1 MATYKKI
8 LIVSPFKPTLEQ
20 LNSLRKKYGSKTDIT
35 PTDNLNLDLKSF
47 LNFAIFQDVY
57 AFIRS
62 EDIPEGL
69 LDPVQNSKSVIIY
82 DNGTWEKA

>member
-1 MATYKKI
+1 MATFKKI

-35 PTDNLNLDLKSF
+35 PTNIIHWNLQSF
-47 LNFAIFQDVY
+47 LNFAIFQDIL

-69 LDPVQNSKSVIIY
+69 LDPVKNSKSVIIY
-82 DNGTWEKA
+82 DNGTWKKL